1 MVVLLILSTTAISQ
15 EKPPSAPGRMVDIGG
30 YSLYLNCTGHGG
42 PTVVLEN
49 GLGDV
54 STTWSLVQPKISK
67 YAQVCSYDRAYDGF
81 SDGGPI
87 PWTFHQEVFET
98 HQLLRAAGIEP
109 PYILVGNSVGGLLN
123 QLYKNI
129 YPDEVAGIVLVDSTH
144 VDTVMGPGPLRKIAD
159 GTPVPMGQTMAD
171 APPPPLTKEEQEIQ
185 DRALANLAKQN
196 EAPLPHPYDLI
207 PPQNQPVYR
216 WEHSHPKLPPSVPG
230 PHVNWWANEMQQMY
244 IDRQRKVDVYR
255 DMPLLVLAAQ
265 DSATNPERLRQVNDM
280 VQMSTNSILII
291 DTKADHNMQLTS
303 PDLVVWSIR
312 RVLDS
317 VHSHSKLDDIKE

>member
-1 MVVLLILSTTAISQ
+1 MVVFLILSTTALSQ
-15 EKPPSAPGRMVDIGG
+15 EKPPDAPGRMVNIGG

-81 SDGGPI
+81 SDRGPI
-87 PWTFHQEVFET
+87 PWTFHQEVFEL

-129 YPDEVAGIVLVDSTH
+129 YPDEVVGIVLVDSTH

-159 GTPVPMGQTMAD
+159 GTPVPMGKTMAD

-185 DRALANLAKQN
+185 DRALANVAKQN

-207 PPQNQPVYR
+207 PRENQPVYR

-230 PHVNWWANEMQQMY
+230 PQVNWWANEMQQMY
-244 IDRQRKVDVYR
+244 LDRQRKVDFYG

-280 VQMSTNSILII
+280 VQMSTNSMLII
-291 DTKADHNMQLTS
+291 DTKADHNIQLTS

-312 RVLDS
+312 RVLDT